1 VPRKR
6 TAPEE
11 WPYEKA
17 KEAYSSFGKLL
28 YGAVPGSEKAS
39 KKDRRK
45 WVFGRR
51 MLEGYYPRL
60 RSEEKDTYRE
70 GSSGRELPVPRM
82 TIEFTVTGQ
91 AGNIIFPDGSRKQY
105 RSISFSSRDSLL
117 NALAK
122 LINDR
127 LVDPERTVVI
137 VGGSAQPL
145 LTLVD
150 QL

>member
-11 WPYEKA
+11 WPYERA
-17 KEAYSSFGKLL
+17 KEAYTSFGQLL
-28 YGAVPGSEKAS
+28 YGIAPGSDKATREQ
-39 KKDRRK
+39 RRK
-45 WVFGRR
+45 WMFGRR
-51 MLEGYYPRL
+51 MLEGYYPKL
-60 RSEEKDTYRE
+60 RAEEKDTYRE
-70 GSSGRELPVPRM
+70 GSRERELPVPRM
-82 TIEFTVTGQ
+82 TIEFTSPGQ
-91 AGNIIFPDGSRKQY
+91 SGSIIFPDGSRKQY
-105 RSISFSSRDSLL
+105 RSVSFSSRDALM

-122 LINDR
+122 LIHDR
-127 LVDPERTVVI
+127 LVDPERTVVT